1 MSPLLPLLVRTFV
14 ASSQSS
20 TYMNKRFPL
29 LIALIGTLIIPSLIF
44 GCASSKQT
52 SKFTSSTSVDSSSV
66 TLVVQS
72 GVGQSVVSSDSILAL
87 LQQRDSLHHTSSEN
101 STEQITETIT
111 TMFDSLGREIR
122 TEQRSIN
129 RTSDRQ
135 TELFLQQWQQQQT
148 EQYNRLISRFDSL
161 SRIQSEQ
168 AHVHW
173 NDSISNHE
181 VKEPTSY
188 RWYDEI
194 LLAIARPLAGIAI
207 IALLVLLVRYLIRRF
222 VKQV

>member
-1 MSPLLPLLVRTFV
+1 MNKKLPLLFT
-14 ASSQSS
+14 A
-20 TYMNKRFPL
+20 
-29 LIALIGTLIIPSLIF
+29 IWALIIPSLIF
-44 GCASSKQT
+44 GCASSKHT
-52 SKFTSSTSVDSSSV
+52 SNLTSSSSCDSSSV
-66 TLVVQS
+66 TLVMQG
-72 GVGQSVVSSDSILAL
+72 GVGQSVVSSDSLISLI
-87 LQQRDSLHHTSSEN
+87 QQRDSLHQTSSEK

-161 SRIQSEQ
+161 SRIQAAQ

-173 NDSISNHE
+173 NDYISNQE
-181 VKEPTSY
+181 SKEPTSN

-194 LLAIARPLAGIAI
+194 LLTIARPLAGIAI